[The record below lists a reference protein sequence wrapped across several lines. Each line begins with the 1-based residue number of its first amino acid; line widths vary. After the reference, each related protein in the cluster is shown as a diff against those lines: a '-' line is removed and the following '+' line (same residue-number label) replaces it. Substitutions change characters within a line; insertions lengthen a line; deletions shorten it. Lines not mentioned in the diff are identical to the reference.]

1 MRYTIKFF
9 PKKSTVFGKGMSDK
23 FHSAVWDGGPSKQW
37 HDIHIVSTE
46 MYFRPKDT
54 LYYRTHIE
62 AYVSIDI
69 GAETEAELSAKTEI
83 CQSLVEYVWQ
93 ATKNAFARIEI
104 YETNSNVR
112 VYKADL

>member
-23 FHSAVWDGGPSKQW
+23 FHSAVWDGGPKKQW
-37 HDIHIVSTE
+37 HDIRIEATE
-46 MYFRPKDT
+46 MHFRPKDT
-54 LYYRTHIE
+54 LYYRTNVE
-62 AYVSIDI
+62 ACVSIDI
-69 GAETEAELSAKTEI
+69 SAETEAELSVKTEI

-93 ATKNAFARIEI
+93 ATKNAFARMEI
-104 YETNSNVR
+104 YETNSNIR